1 MSDGWSWYVII
12 LVVGNIVGVSWL
24 LYATSK
30 PNGKDEESTTGHV
43 WDETLEEYNNPLPQ
57 WWLWLFVITIG
68 MAIIYL
74 YWYPGLGNYKG
85 ALNWTQTSQFE
96 EAREDMIDRQKV
108 AFEKFADLDLTAL
121 SKDGK
126 AMDTASRLFS
136 NNCAS
141 CHGSAAQGAKGFP
154 NLTDNDWLYGN
165 SPEQIEHSIVKGR
178 AGVMPKLGFNDVQIT
193 QVSNYVLTLG
203 SRKAEA
209 DAEEAKKGEAL
220 FATCMACH
228 GPDAKGIQVLG
239 APNLTDDIWL
249 HGSELA
255 QIQDV
260 IREGRTGQM
269 PAHENLLTKAE
280 TRLLTAYV
288 MSLSK

>member
-1 MSDGWSWYVII
+1 MSDGWSWYIII
-12 LVVGNIVGVSWL
+12 LVMGNIIGVSWL
-24 LYATSK
+24 LFATAR

-43 WDETLEEYNNPLPQ
+43 WDETLEEYNNPLPS
-57 WWLWLFVITIG
+57 WWLWLFVITIVF
-68 MAIIYL
+68 ALIYL
-74 YWYPGLGNYKG
+74 YWYPGLGSYKG
-85 ALNWTQTSQFE
+85 ALKWTQTSQFE
-96 EAREDMIDRQKV
+96 EAREEMIERQKQ
-108 AFEKFADLDLTAL
+108 AFEKFADLEIAELAKNPAAMQTAE
-121 SKDGK
+121 
-126 AMDTASRLFS
+126 RLFS

-165 SPEQIEHSIVKGR
+165 TPEQIEHSIVKGR
-178 AGVMPKLGFNDVQIT
+178 AGVMPKLGLNEVQVA

-203 SRKAEA
+203 SRAAEA

-228 GPDAKGIQVLG
+228 GPDGKGNILLG

-249 HGSELA
+249 HGAELA

-260 IREGRTGQM
+260 ILNGRQSQM
-269 PAHENLLTKAE
+269 PAHETLLTEAE
-280 TRLLTAYV
+280 TKLLTAYV
-288 MSLSK
+288 TSLSK

>member
-1 MSDGWSWYVII
+1 MTDGWSWYVII
-12 LVVGNIVGVSWL
+12 LVVGNIVGVAWL
-24 LYATSK
+24 LFATSQS
-30 PNGKDEESTTGHV
+30 NGKDEESTTGHV
-43 WDETLEEYNNPLPQ
+43 WDETLQEYNNPLPK

-85 ALNWTQTSQFE
+85 ALKWTQMSQFE

-108 AFEKFADLDLTAL
+108 AFEKFADLELTDLA
-121 SKDGK
+121 KNEK
-126 AMDTASRLFS
+126 AMGTASRLFS

-178 AGVMPKLGFNDVQIT
+178 AGVMPKLGLSDVQIV
-193 QVSNYVLTLG
+193 QVSNYVLTLSG
-203 SRKAEA
+203 REAEA

-220 FATCMACH
+220 FATCIACH
-228 GPDAKGIQVLG
+228 GPDAKGMHALG

-255 QIQDV
+255 DIQDV
-260 IREGRTGQM
+260 IREGRQGQM